1 MRTPMGPYALIHVL
15 EPGRAAQYA
24 ALVERHH
31 LSATPARS
39 LDEALFHA
47 QRLGQPALV
56 VSEVHHDEREFD
68 FLRGLRKAKQSA
80 PALLISGSWKLR
92 NEALRLRKSLGITDV
107 LAPSQS
113 VATVEK
119 ALARALQGETRPQKK
134 KPAKDWPAAPPPV
147 PAEPGAAGAPH
158 PLPEGGPPSFPPMP
172 LARALR
178 TTLQGRPQPK
188 PPPPPPEPL
197 EEVLARTSR
206 SLRAEMALVWLDDA
220 YGGGLH
226 GHFGWDA
233 GLVAMVGSPAE
244 WAPFRRMASTAPVL
258 IQDAP
263 ADKVLSRSPLV
274 GTGLVGSFAGAPLPD
289 SSGERAGVLWIV
301 QSRPHGLVPDV
312 LEPLTVWAQQI
323 GADLARLP
331 APSSAPDAPE
341 RPPGA
346 GERPRKSAVLEQQ
359 EAFEAAAL
367 ALDHGLFVTDGSGR
381 ICASN
386 RAALRMLGLK
396 NRRLTGLSRL
406 KLIER
411 LRLEG
416 KLELS
421 QAARLS
427 RASAAL
433 DVELVV
439 IGNTGGHTSGTAI
452 GNTKV
457 IPAGPAPARIL
468 RWELRPL
475 QIGRDRCLVDRLY
488 DVTDARE
495 QQLERD
501 RLLRVDPL
509 TWLGNKPAFDEALAA
524 ELSRALRART
534 PLSLALFT
542 VDGHAGLSPPLAD
555 QALRSVAWV
564 IADLK
569 RGYDPAARLDHGTL
583 AVILPGAPAEAAVRF
598 AERIAEDTRDL
609 QIAGLPRIT
618 VSGGVAQF
626 DRGEDVDA
634 LLARARAA
642 VLEAAACGGDGVI

>member
-1 MRTPMGPYALIHVL
+1 MPPYALIHVL
-15 EPGRAAQYA
+15 EPARAAQYA

-39 LDEALFHA
+39 LEEALFHA
-47 QRLGQPALV
+47 QRLGQPALILT
-56 VSEVHHDEREFD
+56 EVHHDQREFD

-80 PALLISGSWKLR
+80 PALLISGNWKLR
-92 NEALRLRKSLGITDV
+92 NEAHRLRKLLGVTDV

-119 ALARALQGETRPQKK
+119 ALARALQGEPRAPKRK
-134 KPAKDWPAAPPPV
+134 AKRDAPAALR
-147 PAEPGAAGAPH
+147 PAEREPGPEGAPE

-172 LARALR
+172 MSRALR
-178 TTLQGRPQPK
+178 TPLQATQQGRPQAPHQ
-188 PPPPPPEPL
+188 PPAESL
-197 EEVLARTSR
+197 EEILARTCR

-233 GLVAMVGSPAE
+233 GLVAMVGSQAE

-289 SSGERAGVLWIV
+289 SSGDRAGVLWIV
-301 QSRPHGLVPDV
+301 QSRPQGLVPDV
-312 LEPLTVWAQQI
+312 LEPLTVWAQHI

-331 APSSAPDAPE
+331 VAFSEPDAPALAAG
-341 RPPGA
+341 P
-346 GERPRKSAVLEQQ
+346 GERPRKTATLEQQ

-367 ALDHGLFVTDGSGR
+367 ALDHGLFVTDGGGR

-386 RAALRMLGLK
+386 RAAIRLLGLK
-396 NRRLTGLSRL
+396 NRRLNGLSRL

-427 RASAAL
+427 RASAAI
-433 DVELVV
+433 DVEL
-439 IGNTGGHTSGTAI
+439 TSNSTAQAQ
-452 GNTKV
+452 
-457 IPAGPAPARIL
+457 PSAPAPARII

-488 DVTDARE
+488 DVTEARE

-501 RLLRVDPL
+501 RLLRVDAL

-524 ELSRALRART
+524 ELSRSLRART
-534 PLSLALFT
+534 PLSLVLFT
-542 VDGHAGLSPPLAD
+542 VDGLAALAAPLAD
-555 QALRSVAWV
+555 QVLRSVAWV

-569 RGYDPAARLDHGTL
+569 RGYDPASRLDPGTL
-583 AVILPGAPAEAAVRF
+583 AVILPGAPADAAIRF
-598 AERIAEDTRDL
+598 AERIAEDARDL
-609 QIAGLPRIT
+609 AIAGLPRIT
-618 VSGGVAQF
+618 ISGGVAQF
-626 DRGEDVDA
+626 DRGQDVDA
-634 LLARARAA
+634 LVARARAA
-642 VLEAAACGGDGVI
+642 ALEAAACGGDGVI